1 MDETVKNELRRL
13 AEENGVDPDELI
25 ELAERESLPRGL
37 DRVAETLLGDVA
49 VFGRALDNL
58 KKDA

>member
-1 MDETVKNELRRL
+1 MDENLETKLREL

-25 ELAERESLPRGL
+25 GLAEQAELPEGL

-49 VFGRALDNL
+49 LFGLALDNI
-58 KKDA
+58 KK

>member
-1 MDETVKNELRRL
+1 MDENLETKLREL

-25 ELAERESLPRGL
+25 GLAEQAELPEGL

-49 VFGRALDNL
+49 LFGHALDNI
-58 KKDA
+58 KK